1 MYTAESENT
10 VIEFLLIY
18 IRNIFTLTVLL
29 STDAY
34 EWVPVNLGRATNPPI
49 QGAKIYF
56 RVALYYRKSEVE
68 ISVGLMVY

>member
-1 MYTAESENT
+1 MLQHWK
-10 VIEFLLIY
+10 VPLFGK
-18 IRNIFTLTVLL
+18 TLNSDLMVPL
-29 STDAY
+29 STRGHMY

>member
-1 MYTAESENT
+1 M
-10 VIEFLLIY
+10 VP
-18 IRNIFTLTVLL
+18 L
-29 STDAY
+29 STRGHMY

-56 RVALYYRKSEVE
+56 RVALYYRKREAE